1 MGMKE
6 RKRFSETLTSPTEPA
21 TTLRTEHDNPAP
33 KGARTQRIAEYHP
46 KQKREKHNRPT
57 ARATG
62 VYSCIHSATLEQ
74 GLQEFCTGLPP
85 HQTAET
91 AENSI
96 VRAAR
101 NSEKR
106 HQTRTNKLLHLCA
119 NLSEHLR

>member
-6 RKRFSETLTSPTEPA
+6 RQKFNEALTSPKEPA
-21 TTLRTEHDNPAP
+21 TTLRSEQADLVQ
-33 KGARTQRIAEYHP
+33 KDARTQPTLDCHP
-46 KQKREKHNRPT
+46 KQRQEEHDRPT
-57 ARATG
+57 AQATG
-62 VYSCIHSATLEQ
+62 LQSCVNSATS
-74 GLQEFCTGLPP
+74 GRRLQIFCAGLPP

-119 NLSEHLR
+119 NLSEHLS